1 MPFPLSDIMT
11 NYMQGDN
18 GDEDGF
24 IIITGGCNSVNGN
37 KRVNYGGDKLFACS
51 STSTKTL
58 KFDPFANT
66 FTEMANA
73 PH

>member
-58 KFDPFANT
+58 KFDPLANT